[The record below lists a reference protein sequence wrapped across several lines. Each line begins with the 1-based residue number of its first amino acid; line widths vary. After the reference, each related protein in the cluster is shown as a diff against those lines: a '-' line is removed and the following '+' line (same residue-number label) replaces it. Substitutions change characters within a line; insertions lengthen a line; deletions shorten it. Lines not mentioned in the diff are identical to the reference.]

1 MTPLETYEERAENE
15 TPSRLFYMTLSTKDR
30 RAYPGSLVN
39 AIVAISKGGSAT
51 GLAAELS
58 REYAIRDNANTGHLR
73 VPLDLI
79 LESRALTTNVF
90 SAAGSFVGAQ
100 VGAVDPL
107 PRAASV
113 CLRAGSQLITGQ
125 TGNLSIPRQ
134 TGAETISF
142 VHETD
147 TITAT
152 DSTFGSLNL
161 TPHRMSGAA
170 TISQQLYAHT
180 DGIAAQA
187 VIESLGIGIAK
198 AIDRGALQGIG
209 SAGDVLGLHFA
220 AGVGTKTFGG
230 AATWATI
237 TDMQSTVA
245 TANADEDFTCWIA
258 HPEVRERWRNIQRF
272 SGASQTLWDSDSN
285 AVAGNRAFIT
295 TAAPATGVLVGD
307 FSRLVIAFFGESVEI
322 IVDPY
327 SQSLGGRISFVVN
340 ALADTGHLRPAM
352 VVRNSD
358 TVVA

>member
-1 MTPLETYEERAENE
+1 
-15 TPSRLFYMTLSTKDR
+15 MTLSTKDR
-30 RAYPGSLVN
+30 AAYPGSLIN
-39 AIVAISKGGSAT
+39 AIVGISKGTAPT

-58 REYAIRDNANTGHLR
+58 REYAIRDKADSPHLR

-107 PRAASV
+107 PRSASV
-113 CLRAGSQLITGQ
+113 CLRAGAQLITGQ

-152 DSTFGSLNL
+152 DSSLGALNL

-170 TISQQLYAHT
+170 TISQQLAVQT
-180 DGIAAQA
+180 GGIAAQT
-187 VIESLGIGIAK
+187 VIESLGLGVAH
-198 AIDRGALQGIG
+198 AIDRGALVGIG
-209 SAGDVLGLHFA
+209 AAGDVLGLHFA
-220 AGVGTKTFGG
+220 SGVNTKTFGG
-230 AATWATI
+230 AATQAII
-237 TDMQSTVA
+237 TDMESTVA
-245 TANADEDFTCWIA
+245 GNNANEDFTAWVA
-258 HPEVRERWRNIQRF
+258 HPNVRERWRNIQRF
-272 SGASQTLWDSDSN
+272 SGVSKTLWDSDSN
-285 AVAGNRAFIT
+285 TVLGRPAFIT
-295 TAAPATGVLVGD
+295 TAAPATGALVGD
-307 FSRLVIAFFGESVEI
+307 FSRLVIAFFGESVEV

-327 SQSLGGRISFVVN
+327 SQSLAGRISFVIN

-352 VVRNSD
+352 VVRNADS
-358 TVVA
+358 VVS

>member
-1 MTPLETYEERAENE
+1 
-15 TPSRLFYMTLSTKDR
+15 MTLTHAQR
-30 RAYPGSLVN
+30 RDYPASLIT
-39 AIVAISKGGSAT
+39 AIAGLSKGTAPT

-58 REYAIRDNANTGHLR
+58 REYQIRDKANNRHLR

-107 PRAASV
+107 PRSASV
-113 CLRAGSQLITGQ
+113 CLRAGAQLITGQ
-125 TGNLSIPRQ
+125 SGNLSIPRQ

-170 TISQQLYAHT
+170 TISQQLAVQT
-180 DGIAAQA
+180 DGIAAEA
-187 VIESLGIGIAK
+187 VIESLGLGVAH
-198 AIDRGALQGIG
+198 AIDRGALVGIG
-209 SAGDVLGLHFA
+209 AAGDVLGLHYA

-230 AATWATI
+230 AATWATL

-245 TANADEDFTCWIA
+245 TANADEDFTYWIA

-327 SQSLGGRISFVVN
+327 SQSLAGRISFVIN

-352 VVRNSD
+352 VVRNAD